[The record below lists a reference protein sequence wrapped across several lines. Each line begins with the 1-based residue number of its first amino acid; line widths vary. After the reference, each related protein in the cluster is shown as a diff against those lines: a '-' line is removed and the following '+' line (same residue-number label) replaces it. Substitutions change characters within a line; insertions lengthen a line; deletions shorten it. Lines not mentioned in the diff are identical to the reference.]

1 MTSPVRWDC
10 LPPDVTGAK
19 LVRAI
24 AEERFAQYHSRRR
37 QLTESPRHA
46 AGPGQNV
53 AHLRTPVRRQQVR
66 PVTLHSESL
75 RRRERSKHSPG
86 APANPLERLSR
97 SRIREEETES
107 SALRLYLHRET
118 ARQLA
123 KSETAAAIPLALDAP
138 VSVTCQTR
146 ASGNVHPNP
155 LVGAVIVRG
164 DGVLMG
170 EGWHAEYGGP
180 HAEVRAIAD
189 AIGRHGAA
197 ALKDATLYCNLEPC
211 NHFGRTPPC
220 SEAIL
225 QRGIPRVVIGCTD
238 PNPKASGG
246 MERLRRH
253 GVEVTF
259 GVEEGR
265 CRRLNEAFLHSVA
278 TGRPLVCL
286 KVAQTLDGRVA
297 AADGTSRWI
306 TGKEARSRV
315 HVWRAGSDGVLVGAG
330 TAQRDD
336 PSLTVRHVAGNNPRR
351 YVLDRTGSLRT
362 GLKLFTDCDAHRT
375 TALVGEGAPSA
386 VRRIPRSGRWP
397 HPAGRGARRAPGP
410 GGATGQACCCGRPS
424 IASDRSGAAP
434 CDCTAQS

>member
-1 MTSPVRWDC
+1 M
-10 LPPDVTGAK
+10 
-19 LVRAI
+19 
-24 AEERFAQYHSRRR
+24 
-37 QLTESPRHA
+37 
-46 AGPGQNV
+46 
-53 AHLRTPVRRQQVR
+53 
-66 PVTLHSESL
+66 
-75 RRRERSKHSPG
+75 
-86 APANPLERLSR
+86 
-97 SRIREEETES
+97 
-107 SALRLYLHRET
+107 
-118 ARQLA
+118 
-123 KSETAAAIPLALDAP
+123 
-138 VSVTCQTR
+138 
-146 ASGNVHPNP
+146 
-155 LVGAVIVRG
+155 
-164 DGVLMG
+164 
-170 EGWHAEYGGP
+170 
-180 HAEVRAIAD
+180 
-189 AIGRHGAA
+189 
-197 ALKDATLYCNLEPC
+197 
-211 NHFGRTPPC
+211 
-220 SEAIL
+220 
-225 QRGIPRVVIGCTD
+225 VIGCTD

-375 TALVGEGAPSA
+375 TALVGEGARPLYAESLEA
-386 VRRIPRSGRWP
+386 AGGRILQVAEHEGHLDLAALLDKLAAADGLQSLLIEAGPRLATALLRADLVDRLYAFLAPAILGSGL
-397 HPAGRGARRAPGP
+397 PAITDLGIGTLAGALDFVGHSWEPIGRDCLFVGNLQRA
-410 GGATGQACCCGRPS
+410 
-424 IASDRSGAAP
+424 
-434 CDCTAQS
+434 